1 LRSKLTQEQ
10 EVREWSQKE
19 EEYKQANNLRLLKLQ
34 QLLEDREKDLEEKR
48 LNHIDELK

>member
-1 LRSKLTQEQ
+1 M
-10 EVREWSQKE
+10 REWAQKE

-34 QLLEDREKDLEEKR
+34 QLLEDREKGLEEKR